1 MLQLQSSEDSTFNFN
16 NMCPFKMICRK
27 LAMPFIILQKVTGF
41 ITPIIWNM
49 KSVYTCLLIIHSIV
63 KAQYNIQNAVHVH
76 FQLKQ
81 QTPKVQFLISMT
93 SMGCHNTWSSCD
105 LARVQVCW
113 VIGPSYSKC
122 WIKVQQQDGGFYSQ
136 WTISHTPR
144 YMFMWT
150 YEYLQFL
157 VIDVGQMN
165 LAQYIR
171 EVALLTGTKVSCG
184 EGGCG
189 ACIVTVNKEGKSRSV
204 NSVRCF
210 YRK

>member
-1 MLQLQSSEDSTFNFN
+1 MGRSLGPAFIHNWHMLQLQSSEDSTFNFN

-49 KSVYTCLLIIHSIV
+49 KSVYTCQLIIHSIV

-113 VIGPSYSKC
+113 VIDPFSLNVELRYSNKM
-122 WIKVQQQDGGFYSQ
+122 VAFTLNGQ
-136 WTISHTPR
+136 SHTPQG
-144 YMFMWT
+144 T
-150 YEYLQFL
+150 YLCGHMSYSIFNFL
-157 VIDVGQMN
+157 W
-165 LAQYIR
+165 
-171 EVALLTGTKVSCG
+171 
-184 EGGCG
+184 
-189 ACIVTVNKEGKSRSV
+189 
-204 NSVRCF
+204 
-210 YRK
+210 